1 MKSIIRFIK
10 NVYKFRKALSVYY
23 WWDYSGMLRFMHT
36 CIEDMATMIDER
48 GSEAPISKMKKVAF
62 MQRAAR
68 IIENHLEDRYFE
80 MAEDLLGEKVEVP
93 EIINGRVVMHE
104 MFKEVS
110 LKAIELQEQEW
121 EELME
126 ILKGNENIGILG
138 MKTWWD

>member
-1 MKSIIRFIK
+1 MRSVIRFFK
-10 NVYKFRKALSVYY
+10 NAYKFRKALSGYY
-23 WWDYSGMLRFMHT
+23 WWDYSGMLMFMHT
-36 CIEDMATMIDER
+36 CIEDMSKMIDEK

-68 IIENHLEDRYFE
+68 IIDNHIEDRYLD
-80 MAEDLLGEKVEVP
+80 MAADILGKKFSQPYIIDGKVVIKGGYNEVY
-93 EIINGRVVMHE
+93 
-104 MFKEVS
+104 
-110 LKAIELQEQEW
+110 LKALELEEQEW